1 VAHKKRRIQVV
12 IILII
17 FVVYFLVAAR
27 PVPKEIVL
35 VPKWI
40 SSLPTVTLSDN
51 AVIEGEESGIVPVNV
66 SGQLLP
72 FTLGSSF
79 GYIDSSGQFAI
90 NRLKKDDIYLSRNMW
105 TEYGPEPANIA
116 INNLLE
122 NSVINIEN
130 ARGYP
135 ILLDNR
141 VFILGSEQNSL
152 SEIDKSGN
160 VKWTYEFGAPLTSI
174 DANAGLVLTGSLDG
188 IVEVFDSEGR
198 RIFYFEPGGSKY
210 SVILGCAI
218 SRNGSRIGI
227 ICGIDKQRFLLFERF
242 GSTGGEYRIVYHEFL
257 ETGFR
262 RPVRILFVDE
272 DQRIVFERENGIG
285 CYSIKS
291 RRGMYIP
298 LDGEIAAIDESG
310 EKGFFFLVT
319 SAAQGKNLV
328 GIKFPPDRLFGLS
341 GTAAKDT
348 VFMKAPFKSDDV
360 FLGRQSSGSGSM
372 LVTGGGTTLISFSLE
387 EN

>member
-1 VAHKKRRIQVV
+1 MAHKKRRIQVV